1 MTEATHTHTHRE
13 RQAIVNRLARIEGH
27 VKKIRTMIEEDQ
39 DCPAVLIQLAA
50 VRGAI
55 NKVGQA
61 VLEDHVQSCLLDGT
75 RDPATEQ
82 AWAELKEAFDAFF

>member
-1 MTEATHTHTHRE
+1 MTQATHTHQE

-27 VKKIRTMIEEDQ
+27 VRKIRAMVGEDQ
-39 DCPAVLIQLAA
+39 DCPAILVQLAA

-61 VLEDHVQSCLLDGT
+61 VLEDHVQSCLLDEP
-75 RDPATEQ
+75 RDPATDQ
-82 AWAELKEAFDAFF
+82 AWADLKAAFDAFF